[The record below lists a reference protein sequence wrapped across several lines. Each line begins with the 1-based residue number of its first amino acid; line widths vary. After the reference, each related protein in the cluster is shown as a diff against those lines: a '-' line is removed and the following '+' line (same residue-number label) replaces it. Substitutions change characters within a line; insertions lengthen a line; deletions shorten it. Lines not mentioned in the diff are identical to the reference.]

1 MEPLLGAA
9 TVKLDFAS
17 LLKKAIYP
25 KGKEFTSYWRKL
37 FPFTVEPF
45 SKGRGGWGVGGG
57 GGGGGGGRGGG
68 GVAEKRTGIHKNR
81 LPCRRGWEFHYENMP
96 IQI

>member
-1 MEPLLGAA
+1 METLLGAA

-45 SKGRGGWGVGGG
+45 SKGRGGVGVGGG
-57 GGGGGGGRGGG
+57 WGGV

-81 LPCRRGWEFHYENMP
+81 LPCRRGWEFHYENMS